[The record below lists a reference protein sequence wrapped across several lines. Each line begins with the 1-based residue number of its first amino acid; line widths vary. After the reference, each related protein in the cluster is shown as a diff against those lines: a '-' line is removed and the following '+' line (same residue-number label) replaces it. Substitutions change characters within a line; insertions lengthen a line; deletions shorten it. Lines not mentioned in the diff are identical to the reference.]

1 MKLPRLYPIL
11 DFSCFA
17 GKPEPLRESLRFAE
31 ELLQGGATILQ
42 YRDKSGDA
50 ARTLSCAREL
60 RRVTEGRATLIIND
74 RVDICLAVQAD
85 GVHLG
90 QDDLSPAS
98 ARKIF
103 DSAIFHPFSQ
113 SLGRVPHPFA
123 ATTEASTEL
132 LSERVGREMLPRRLV
147 GFSTHNLD
155 QVREADAM
163 LIDYIA
169 VGPVFATASKAN
181 PDPVIGLEGVR
192 KARAATSKSLV
203 AIGGITRKN
212 CLQVRDSGADAVAVI
227 ADLLE
232 SPVKAVEEFI
242 RILG

>member
-17 GKPEPLRESLRFAE
+17 AKPEPLRQVLRFAE
-31 ELLQGGATILQ
+31 ELLQAGATVLQ

-50 ARTLSCAREL
+50 ARMLSCAREL
-60 RRVTEGRATLIIND
+60 RRVTQGKATLIIND
-74 RVDICLAVQAD
+74 RADICLAAQAD

-90 QDDLSPAS
+90 QDDLSPDS

-103 DSAIFHPFSQ
+103 DAAVPDPFSRPLENTQ
-113 SLGRVPHPFA
+113 
-123 ATTEASTEL
+123 
-132 LSERVGREMLPRRLV
+132 LPRERMGQPPDESASQGVGKKLIV

-155 QVREADAM
+155 QVRDADAM
-163 LIDYIA
+163 PVDYIA
-169 VGPVFATASKAN
+169 VGPVFATASKAR
-181 PDPVIGLEGVR
+181 PDPVIGLEGVSR
-192 KARAATSKSLV
+192 ARAATAKPLV
-203 AIGGITRKN
+203 AIGGITREN
-212 CLQVRDSGADAVAVI
+212 CLQVRDAGADAVAVI

-232 SPVKAVEEFI
+232 SPVKALEEFI